1 MRAVLAAEDLPV
13 VLDAMAD
20 DAAVAVR
27 ASRRE
32 LRDRALEAVEGVC
45 GAVGHLH
52 RERLRVAVAA
62 DFASR
67 HVASSSFHAA
77 RRFLAARFAGFF
89 SMLFFK
95 SSIRSMTSA
104 PFSALRS
111 FSGSVI
117 SSLWPAFTFSSMRFK
132 RSSRKVSR

>member
-67 HVASSSFHAA
+67 HVASFHAA
-77 RRFLAARFAGFF
+77 RRFLATRFAGFF

-95 SSIRSMTSA
+95 SSIRSITSA

-111 FSGSVI
+111 FSGSVV